1 MTATPRQLDLIVPAL
16 GLALF
21 LCLIGRNF
29 AKQFHIPKVSV
40 FIFIGILLGPTGLNL
55 ISEDMV
61 FSLNIFSEAA
71 LGMILFNIGGAFNKE
86 LVAKIDRHRLSYTIL
101 MAHLVC
107 LLVFV
112 FFFLLSSFVPGLS
125 LVERLTIGLF
135 LSIVSIEAAPPTTL
149 LVMKEFNSKGPVTE
163 IIMSYLAIGT
173 FMAIIGAKVLTVFFE
188 AGGIWASTGEQTWIK
203 LLLLAWG
210 IFGSLAS
217 GVFMG
222 LIISYW
228 ERKENNFGDIFFVIV
243 TAIVFGQSLAHFLKF
258 DPLLISL
265 TLGFTLVNASNVGQ
279 KIHASFQNMG
289 LSIYALFFVIAGA
302 HIHLQEQIPQMGI
315 IGVSYIIARIMAVLI
330 SARLSNKLALKDIE
344 VGKYIGPSVL
354 SHAGAAIAIVTA
366 LSHREEKTAQ
376 SIVLTI
382 MTSIF
387 VFEIIGPLLLK
398 KSLFDA
404 KESTP
409 DAPEQ
414 GKQTLKTSISFKGLV
429 RNLLINTGIKKENKK
444 EENLHT
450 IKSLIATD
458 VVAIKKNATLQTVKK
473 YVDQNYNFYPV
484 VDDDQRFIG
493 LISIDALKNY
503 ITEENSSFILAETL
517 VKDTFSLNDNTNIN
531 EALELFEK
539 AQASRLPVVHSAT
552 KKFLG
557 IIYYKDLLLHVDKM
571 KKQNKLIGN

>member
-1 MTATPRQLDLIVPAL
+1 MTVTPRQLDLIVPSL
-16 GLALF
+16 GIALF

-55 ISEDMV
+55 ISKDMV
-61 FSLNIFSEAA
+61 SSLNIFSEAA

-86 LVAKIDRHRLSYTIL
+86 LVAKIDRHRLTYTVL
-101 MAHLVC
+101 MAHLVF

-125 LVERLTIGLF
+125 LIERLTIGLF
-135 LSIVSIEAAPPTTL
+135 LSVISIEAAPPTTL

-163 IIMSYLAIGT
+163 IIMTYLAIGT
-173 FMAIIGAKVLTVFFE
+173 FMAIIGAKVLTVFLE
-188 AGGIWASTGEQTWIK
+188 AGGIWASTGEETWLK
-203 LLLLAWG
+203 LLMLAWG

-217 GVFMG
+217 GVLMG
-222 LIISYW
+222 VVISYW

-265 TLGFTLVNASNVGQ
+265 TLGFTLVNTSDVGQ

-330 SARLSNKLALKDIE
+330 SARLSNKLALKELNI
-344 VGKYIGPSVL
+344 GKYVGPSVL
-354 SHAGAAIAIVTA
+354 SHAGAAIAIVTT
-366 LSHREEKTAQ
+366 LSSREEKTAQ

-404 KESTP
+404 KEF
-409 DAPEQ
+409 AQEAAGQ
-414 GKQTLKTSISFKGLV
+414 GKQTLKTSVSFRGLI
-429 RNLLINTGIKKENKK
+429 RNLLTNTGLHKTIKKE
-444 EENLHT
+444 EDLHT
-450 IKSLIATD
+450 IRSLVATD
-458 VVAIKKNATLQTVKK
+458 IVAIKKNATLQTVKK
-473 YVDQNYNFYPV
+473 YIDQNYNFYPV

-503 ITEENSSFILAETL
+503 INEDNTSFILAETL
-517 VKDTFSLNDNTNIN
+517 VKETFALNDNASFS
-531 EALELFEK
+531 EALRAFEAEK
-539 AQASRLPVVHSAT
+539 ASRLPVVHNAT
-552 KKFLG
+552 RKFLG

-571 KKQNKLIGN
+571 KKPNKVIGK